1 MESESDET
9 RIKTSNQQRRVGLLY
24 DERMCKHYDPDDD
37 RHPETPNR
45 IRAIWDK
52 LQTTG
57 ITDR

>member
-9 RIKTSNQQRRVGLLY
+9 RIKSSNQQRRVGLLY

-37 RHPETPNR
+37 HHPETPNR